1 MDVVLDGYRAE
12 VQERGASARL
22 RGVRVCVCNREIRI
36 SRMNLW
42 LCDAR

>member
-1 MDVVLDGYRAE
+1 MVLDGYRAA
-12 VQERGASARL
+12 VQERGARL
-22 RGVRVCVCNREIRI
+22 RRVGAVYNRKIRI